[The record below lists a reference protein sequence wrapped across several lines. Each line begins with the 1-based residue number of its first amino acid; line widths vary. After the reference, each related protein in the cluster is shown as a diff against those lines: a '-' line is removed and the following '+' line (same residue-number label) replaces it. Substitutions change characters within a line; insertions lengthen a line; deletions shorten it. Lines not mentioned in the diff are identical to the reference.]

1 MTEVPQH
8 ARPRFFEV
16 SLIGRPIAILAV
28 CAIALAV
35 RHAAK
40 AQAIDYGAFEQLLGE
55 PVTTSVTG
63 SAQRAS
69 DVPATME
76 IITQDDIR
84 RSGAND
90 IPGILRHVAGVDVLE
105 WANGQADVA
114 VRGYDQ
120 SSSPRLLVLIDG
132 RQVYGDYYGFTPWS
146 SLPVELSA
154 IRQIEVVKGPNSAL
168 FGFNAV
174 GGVINIITYNPL
186 YDEVNT
192 ASLSGGTQGFAQGSA
207 VTSFKVGSVGGIRL
221 SAGGGSNNDFS
232 TPIPPTTE
240 QSPHRGDNHGETDI
254 DAAFRLGNGVDLGL
268 EASHSQADENGFNA
282 GYLFDYFRYRT
293 DSIRGQI
300 NADTAFGRIQA
311 TAYTNWNSQDDTPG
325 VFNQELRFDNQ
336 LNVVQLQDIF
346 NIGSDQVLR
355 ATAEY
360 RSDVEST
367 TPLEGAHVSYDV
379 LSVGGMWEWRVS
391 PELSLTNALRLDDLW
406 LGRNGFTP
414 PDFPLTNAAWNRE
427 YALPSYNSAV
437 VWKPSDVDTIRLTA
451 SQGVET
457 PSLVAV
463 GAFLD
468 LQPGLGN
475 TGVPNLLPT
484 IVRNYEFGWDRTLPS
499 LGAQFRA
506 SLFAQQSTDVLSV
519 SGGLI
524 TTPTIPF
531 ATPANVG
538 NSDAQGL
545 ELELKGIVDQ
555 WRWGLS
561 YRAEFVTD
569 HFIPLA
575 QNGADYVD
583 FQHSTPVNQVK
594 ANLGWSRGP
603 WEIDGYLQYQS
614 KTFDLL
620 PSGVT
625 NGTIPPTVLTPIPD
639 YVALDGRI
647 AYDISSWAK
656 LSLSGQNIAN
666 PNQLQTSGPKVE
678 RTIFGTVT
686 IGF

>member
-8 ARPRFFEV
+8 CRPR
-16 SLIGRPIAILAV
+16 SCGSPAIVAV
-28 CAIALAV
+28 LTALAIAAV
-35 RHAAK
+35 PCPVAW

-55 PVTTSVTG
+55 PVTASVTG

-84 RSGAND
+84 RSGARD

-154 IRQIEVVKGPNSAL
+154 IRQIEIVKGPNSAL

-186 YDEVNT
+186 YDNVNSV
-192 ASLSGGTQGFAQGSA
+192 SLSGGTQGFAQGSA
-207 VTSFKVGSVGGIRL
+207 VTSFKLGNVGGIRL

-232 TPIPPTTE
+232 TPIPPTTL
-240 QSPHRGDNHGETDI
+240 QSARLGDNHGEADF
-254 DAAFRLGNGVDLGL
+254 DGLFRLGHGIDLGI

-293 DSIRGQI
+293 DSVRGQI
-300 NADTAFGRIQA
+300 NADTSIGHLQA
-311 TAYTNWNSQDDTPG
+311 TAYTNWNWQDDTPG
-325 VFNQELRFDNQ
+325 IFNRELRFNNQ
-336 LNVVQLQDIF
+336 LSVVQLQDIF
-346 NIGSDQVLR
+346 KLGSDHTFR

-360 RSDVEST
+360 RNDVEST
-367 TPLEGAHVSYDV
+367 TPVEGARVSYDV
-379 LSVGGMWEWRVS
+379 LAAGGMWEWRIT
-391 PELSLTNALRLDDLW
+391 PDLSLTNAIRLDDLQ
-406 LGRNGFTP
+406 LGRSGVTP
-414 PDFPLTNAAWNRE
+414 PGFPFTNASWNRS
-427 YALPSYNSAV
+427 YVLPSYNSGL
-437 VWKPSDVDTIRLTA
+437 VWKPGDLDTLRLTA
-451 SQGVET
+451 SEGVET

-468 LQPGLGN
+468 SLPNAGN

-484 IVRNYEFGWDRTLPS
+484 YVTNYEFGWDHTLPS
-499 LGAQFRA
+499 LDSQFRT
-506 SLFAQQSTDVLSV
+506 SIFVQQSTDVLSV
-519 SGGLI
+519 AGGI
-524 TTPTIPF
+524 IQTPTGPF
-531 ATPANVG
+531 FTPTNIG
-538 NSDAQGL
+538 NSEAGGL
-545 ELELKGIVDQ
+545 ELELKGALNA

-561 YRAEFVTD
+561 YRAELVTD
-569 HFIPLA
+569 HFLPFA
-575 QNGADYVD
+575 RNGTDYVD

-594 ANLGWSRGP
+594 GNIGWGNGP
-603 WEIDGYLQYQS
+603 WEIDGYFQYQS

-620 PSGVT
+620 PSGIT
-625 NGTIPPTVLTPIPD
+625 NGTSPPTTLTPIGG
-639 YVALDGRI
+639 YVSVDGRI
-647 AYDISSWAK
+647 SYDITSWAK
-656 LSLSGQNIAN
+656 LSVSGQNISA